1 MHNKKLDE
9 IINNEFSFLFQELN
23 FRSIHYG
30 YDSKMFGNEGFD
42 ISNGKTMVS
51 FQKDRGQLLIDIG
64 YPQLQRMKWY
74 DLSIIIKAK
83 TGENINVYKF
93 DEKNLSLTT
102 EEQAKNLSP
111 LMKKYCIEILQGN
124 WSLEPKIIETRTKW
138 GKEALQKL
146 GLKKSVK

>member
-1 MHNKKLDE
+1 MLTNKLDE
-9 IINNEFSFLFQELN
+9 IIHAEFDFLFQELK

-30 YDSKMFGNEGFD
+30 YDSKMFGNEGYD

-64 YPQLQRMKWY
+64 YPKLQRTKWY
-74 DLSIIIKAK
+74 DLSIIIRAM

-93 DEKNLSLTT
+93 DEKNISLTT

-124 WSLEPKIIETRTKW
+124 WSLEPKIIATRTKW

-146 GLKKSVK
+146 GMKKSVQ